1 VMLKAGL
8 CSVTVSRGKSKAQAV
23 VLIR

>member
-1 VMLKAGL
+1 MLKAGL